1 VGAARWGTTS
11 WGSSWW
17 WWCGSGGDGVCVY
30 VCVCVCVRATRAQF
44 RPQFR
49 PQFHPQFRP
58 QLRPSAPS
66 SAHSFAHKQFCQ
78 AFSDSPPVPP
88 SAPSFAQFRL
98 ASPVPPCFTQHRK
111 KFGGQFEPRAEPRSF
126 SSCCGGR
133 APRTMAQRA
142 QNDGSGAHGGRNDV
156 SRTRLRCCLPWCC
169 RVLLLRCGAQLWR

>member
-1 VGAARWGTTS
+1 MRREGQASTVPPTVLPTVPPSAPR
-11 WGSSWW
+11 GSAKHAQ
-17 WWCGSGGDGVCVY
+17 Y
-30 VCVCVCVRATRAQF
+30 RPHFHRQF

-66 SAHSFAHKQFCQ
+66 SAHSSAHKQFCQ

-98 ASPVPPCFTQHRK
+98 ASPVPPSFTQHRK